1 MRLTKQCY
9 GCKQQFLKKELVDY
23 ASSNA
28 KILHSYCPNC
38 LREKQARERFS
49 NKVCAIFGIKTPGP
63 RIWTERKRIQE
74 TYGYTDD
81 VIVDCLDYIYNVVK
95 KDKIAESLC
104 LVTPNMV
111 DKMIAYKK
119 RQQYEGIKITQAAA
133 TEMKEFVVPIKENQ
147 GINKTNWDPDLFLD
161 FD

>member
-9 GCKQQFLKKELVDY
+9 GCKQQFLKKG
-23 ASSNA
+23 
-28 KILHSYCPNC
+28 
-38 LREKQARERFS
+38 
-49 NKVCAIFGIKTPGP
+49 AIFGIKTPGP

-133 TEMKEFVVPIKENQ
+133 TEMKEYVVPIKENQ
-147 GINKTNWDPDLFLD
+147 EINKTNWDPDLFLD